1 MIRVYSLFNDM
12 LPVLFFLILA
22 SVSVQSGTRTE
33 TTKKSHPGKDFVTSK
48 ADRMELLLL
57 DRELISN
64 LVQYTE
70 ELQSKVHVLQRFAMA
85 MSIPLEAAKGREEEY
100 LSNPL
105 HSFRLIR
112 HMHEDWRQL
121 EKFMRQPVGQDQIN
135 FLKEKAKEF
144 PSKEDAEDAT
154 EAIYRIVRTYDVQ
167 PAHLVEGLIDG
178 VQYNSSISAIDCFS
192 LGTLH
197 FQWGEYGKAVQW
209 LYYTFNLIEP
219 DYYSVYEVLEFQS
232 SEVFI
237 LLARCFLEMDLEE
250 EARSI
255 LMAHPTLAENSEH
268 LLNLYTNTR
277 HVQVSEDK
285 QPALPDEFN
294 QICRSSHQ
302 NKPSRLHCRYNA
314 TTTPFLRLAPLQME
328 ELSLDPYI
336 VAYHNVLSDAEVA
349 EVERV
354 AEPLLVRAEFGM
366 NMNLKY
372 KVRTALGAWIP
383 DYNMDVSGLPVVQR
397 VLRRIHDMTGLIMN
411 DHQFLQL
418 IKYGFGGHYDLHFDF
433 SNDSLPIT
441 QAMGDRMATVL
452 FYLNDARH
460 GGSTVFS
467 RLQLK
472 VPSER
477 GKVLFWYNMR
487 GETHDRDTQ
496 TIHGSCPVIDG
507 TKTVLSCWIHEL
519 DQMFI
524 QPTYH
529 PATVR
534 EHFHI

>member
-1 MIRVYSLFNDM
+1 M
-12 LPVLFFLILA
+12 LPLA
-22 SVSVQSGTRTE
+22 SVHVLLLILLVFASAAFQSQTE
-33 TTKKSHPGKDFVTSK
+33 TISNPSKEFVTSK

-70 ELQSKVHVLQRFAMA
+70 ELQNKVHVLQRFAMA
-85 MSIPLEAAKGREEEY
+85 MSIPIEAAKGREEEY

-121 EKFMRQPVGQDQIN
+121 EKFMRQPGGQDQIN
-135 FLKEKAKEF
+135 FLKEKTMELA
-144 PSKEDAEDAT
+144 SREDAEDAT

-167 PAHLVEGLIDG
+167 AADIVQGLIDG
-178 VQYNSSISAIDCFS
+178 VQYNGSISAIDCFS

-197 FQWGEYGKAVQW
+197 FQWGEYDKAAQFLSFSLEMV
-209 LYYTFNLIEP
+209 EP
-219 DYYSVYEVLEFQS
+219 EYYSVYDVLGFAS
-232 SEVFI
+232 SEVFM
-237 LLARCFLEMDLEE
+237 LLARCLVEMDLEDD
-250 EARSI
+250 ARTT
-255 LMAHPTLAENSEH
+255 LMAHPSLADHSER
-268 LLNLYTNTR
+268 LLTLYTNTR
-277 HVQVSEDK
+277 HVQVSEELK
-285 QPALPDEFN
+285 PDLTEQYN

-314 TTTPFLRLAPLQME
+314 TTTPFLRLAPLRME

-336 VAYHNVLSDAEVA
+336 VVYHNVLSDAEIS
-349 EVERV
+349 EVVRI
-354 AEPLLVRAEFGM
+354 AEPLLVRSSVYIVEKEKSKKSTA
-366 NMNLKY
+366 
-372 KVRTALGAWIP
+372 RTSLGAWIP
-383 DYNMDVSGLPVVQR
+383 DHDDKMDVSGWPLVER
-397 VLRRIHDMTGLIMN
+397 FLRRIRDMTGMKINEQQYM
-411 DHQFLQL
+411 QL
-418 IKYGFGGHYDLHFDF
+418 IKYGFGGHYDLHFDYF
-433 SNDSLPIT
+433 NSTRKIT

-467 RLQLK
+467 HLQLK

-477 GKVLFWYNMR
+477 GKVLFWFNMR
-487 GETHDRDTQ
+487 GETHDLDTQ

-507 TKTVLSCWIHEL
+507 TKTVLSCWIKEL

-524 QPTYH
+524 RPTYR
-529 PATVR
+529 PGNR
-534 EHFHI
+534 NFIS

>member
-1 MIRVYSLFNDM
+1 MTL
-12 LPVLFFLILA
+12 LLLILTILA
-22 SVSVQSGTRTE
+22 IATFQSGTK
-33 TTKKSHPGKDFVTSK
+33 TKSSRPKDFVTSK

-70 ELQSKVHVLQRFAMA
+70 ELQNKVHVLQRFAMA

-178 VQYNSSISAIDCFS
+178 GQYNSSISAIDCFS

-209 LYYTFNLIEP
+209 LNYTFNLIEP
-219 DYYSVYEVLEFQS
+219 DYYSVYDVLEFQS

-237 LLARCFLEMDLEE
+237 LLARCFVEMDLEE

-314 TTTPFLRLAPLQME
+314 TTTPFLRLAPLRME

-336 VAYHNVLSDAEVA
+336 VVYHNVLSDAEIA

-354 AEPLLVRAEFGM
+354 AEPLLKRSVVVGKGKRLTASKM
-366 NMNLKY
+366 
-372 KVRTALGAWIP
+372 RTALGAWIP
-383 DYNMDVSGLPVVQR
+383 DPDDNMDVSGWPVVER
-397 VLRRIHDMTGLIMN
+397 FHRRIRDMTGLNIN
-411 DHQFLQL
+411 RQQFMQL
-418 IKYGFGGHYDLHFDF
+418 IKYGFGGHYDLHFDYF
-433 SNDSLPIT
+433 NASMAFVEDL
-441 QAMGDRMATVL
+441 GDRMATVL
-452 FYLNDARH
+452 FYLNDARD
-460 GGSTVFS
+460 GGSTVFT
-467 RLQLK
+467 RLNLK
-472 VPSER
+472 VSSER

-487 GETHDRDTQ
+487 GETHDLDTQ
-496 TIHGSCPVIDG
+496 TLHGSCPVING
-507 TKTVLSCWIHEL
+507 TKTVLSCWIDEL
-519 DQMFI
+519 NQMFI
-524 QPTYH
+524 QPTYRRGNRKFF
-529 PATVR
+529 VKG
-534 EHFHI
+534 